1 MLDVHGDQ
9 AVYEFSSFSAVW
21 LRLPQG
27 VFQWLTV
34 LSYYLFSFELCVQV
48 KTLIQENTLYSV
60 RLGGIQSSHLTE
72 TVI

>member
-1 MLDVHGDQ
+1 MNLAVSVQSDGDN
-9 AVYEFSSFSAVW
+9 
-21 LRLPQG
+21 LR
-27 VFQWLTV
+27 VCV
-34 LSYYLFSFELCVQV
+34 SDLFSFELCVKV